1 MKFGR
6 TLQLARALPTQV
18 HHCDK
23 YLPYK
28 AMKKMLKETEP
39 NLPTQ
44 NAFVDVLLSEM
55 CKLESYVSFCVDS
68 LESAAKDVAKNGFA
82 RLSHLSVQVGAVLAF
97 IEYNREGLRKIAK
110 KFDKRRSVQPMPS
123 CSEAYQSVQA
133 IVLYHLDLADFCTS
147 QPERL
152 RSIQE
157 QLLSSCNE
165 EKRHLLEHA
174 FKSAAAPDV
183 FGSTQRAQVH
193 MYLSTRT
200 KLSRKRQ
207 RAEQHVATLG
217 FHNPHV
223 VSSPSRLRS
232 SFADHETESSESSGD
247 SMLAPRAG
255 VTVRSAGCLLPGSC
269 ALSLASPSSTMVP
282 LAV

>member
-6 TLQLARALPTQV
+6 TLELARALPTQIQ
-18 HHCDK
+18 HCDK

-28 AMKKMLKETEP
+28 ALKKMLKETP
-39 NLPTQ
+39 PTK
-44 NAFVDVLLSEM
+44 NSLVDTLQDEM
-55 CKLESYVSFCVDS
+55 CKMDSHVSFCVDS
-68 LESAAKDVAKNGFA
+68 LEDAAKNVGKDGFA

-110 KFDKRRSVQPMPS
+110 KFDKRRPLLPTSTG

-133 IVLYHLDLADFCTS
+133 IVVCHLDLADFCTS

-152 RSIQE
+152 HSIQE
-157 QLLSSCNE
+157 QLLSKCNE

-174 FKSAAAPDV
+174 FKSASAPDV

-193 MYLSTRT
+193 MHLTTRT

-207 RAEQHVATLG
+207 RAEQHGASLG

-223 VSSPSRLRS
+223 VSSPSRLRA
-232 SFADHETESSESSGD
+232 SFADHESSSD
-247 SMLAPRAG
+247 SIPAPRAG
-255 VTVRSAGCLLPGSC
+255 VTECAAGCLASVPC

-282 LAV
+282 LAAWGMS